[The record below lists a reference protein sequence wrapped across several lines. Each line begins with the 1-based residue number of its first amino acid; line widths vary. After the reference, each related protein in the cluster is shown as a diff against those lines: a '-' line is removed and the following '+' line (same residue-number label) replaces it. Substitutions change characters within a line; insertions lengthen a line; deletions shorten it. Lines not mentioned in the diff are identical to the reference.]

1 MTTIMRA
8 VALVRGAVSCPVQA
22 FAQQYPNKP
31 VKIIIPFPAGGVTD
45 LAGRLIAQ
53 KLSEKLGQ
61 QFYIENI
68 GGAGGN
74 LGMAQVARAPGD
86 GYTVLLSSSSVT
98 VNPSLYNKMPFDV
111 EKDLI
116 PVTKAGGSPNS
127 WLVNP
132 DFPAKNMKDLID
144 LFKKE
149 PGKYSVGSPG
159 AGTTPSLSIE
169 QLKHDLKVNFVT
181 VPFAG
186 GGPMTQSL
194 LGGHVPISCGAIGNS
209 VALIKDGKIRALGI
223 TDKKRLETLP
233 DIPTL
238 DEMGIKDQ
246 EAETMTGVF
255 VPAGTPKEIV
265 DLLQKEIA
273 AIVKSADI
281 KAQLLEIGV
290 VPEGDSP
297 ESFAA
302 YVKADIAKWKRVIE
316 QHAEH
321 PEDRS
326 RPHPRTPSAA
336 ASARRC
342 CKRAPL
348 ETRCGLLR
356 QRGQC
361 MKLIRR
367 NFLRLACGAIAGSA
381 VAPDAR
387 AQSYPA
393 RPIRLVVSVAA
404 GGTNDVTARM
414 IAQKLSEAWKP
425 AGLSS
430 TTSPAAARSSA
441 PAKSRRPSRTATPRC
456 SQPAPSP
463 STRACTA
470 SCLTTR

>member
-1 MTTIMRA
+1 MMTLMRA
-8 VALVRGAVSCPVQA
+8 VALVAACLISGAA
-22 FAQQYPNKP
+22 FGQHYPTKP

-132 DFPAKNMKDLID
+132 NFPAKTMNEMID

-149 PGKYSVGSPG
+149 PRKYSVGSPG

-169 QLKHDLKVNFVT
+169 QLKYDLKVDFVT

-186 GGPMTQSL
+186 GGPMTQSV
-194 LGGHVPISCGAIGNS
+194 LGGHVPIVCGAIGNS
-209 VALIKDGKIRALGI
+209 VALIKEGKIRALGI

-238 DEMGIKDQ
+238 DELGIKDQ
-246 EAETMTGVF
+246 EAETITGVF

-265 DLLQKEIA
+265 NLLQREIA
-273 AIVKSADI
+273 TIVKSAEI
-281 KAQLLEIGV
+281 KPRLLEMGV

-297 ESFAA
+297 ESFAD
-302 YVKADIAKWKRVIE
+302 YVKTDIAKWKRVI
-316 QHAEH
+316 
-321 PEDRS
+321 D
-326 RPHPRTPSAA
+326 
-336 ASARRC
+336 
-342 CKRAPL
+342 
-348 ETRCGLLR
+348 
-356 QRGQC
+356 
-361 MKLIRR
+361 
-367 NFLRLACGAIAGSA
+367 
-381 VAPDAR
+381 
-387 AQSYPA
+387 
-393 RPIRLVVSVAA
+393 
-404 GGTNDVTARM
+404 TAK
-414 IAQKLSEAWKP
+414 IPKI
-425 AGLSS
+425 
-430 TTSPAAARSSA
+430 
-441 PAKSRRPSRTATPRC
+441 
-456 SQPAPSP
+456 
-463 STRACTA
+463 
-470 SCLTTR
+470 

>member
-8 VALVRGAVSCPVQA
+8 IALGAALSR
-22 FAQQYPNKP
+22 FRSRRFGQQYPNKP

-132 DFPAKNMKDLID
+132 SFPAKTMKELVE

-194 LGGHVPISCGAIGNS
+194 LGGHVPIVVRRDRQLG
-209 VALIKDGKIRALGI
+209 RADQGGQNP
-223 TDKKRLETLP
+223 RARHHR
-233 DIPTL
+233 
-238 DEMGIKDQ
+238 Q
-246 EAETMTGVF
+246 EA
-255 VPAGTPKEIV
+255 AG
-265 DLLQKEIA
+265 DA
-273 AIVKSADI
+273 A
-281 KAQLLEIGV
+281 
-290 VPEGDSP
+290 
-297 ESFAA
+297 
-302 YVKADIAKWKRVIE
+302 R
-316 QHAEH
+316 H
-321 PEDRS
+321 
-326 RPHPRTPSAA
+326 
-336 ASARRC
+336 
-342 CKRAPL
+342 
-348 ETRCGLLR
+348 
-356 QRGQC
+356 
-361 MKLIRR
+361 
-367 NFLRLACGAIAGSA
+367 
-381 VAPDAR
+381 PDAR
-387 AQSYPA
+387 RNGHQGPGG
-393 RPIRLVVSVAA
+393 RDHDRRVRA
-404 GGTNDVTARM
+404 GRHAEGDRR
-414 IAQKLSEAWKP
+414 
-425 AGLSS
+425 
-430 TTSPAAARSSA
+430 PAAEGNFRDREIARHQAASSWKWA
-441 PAKSRRPSRTATPRC
+441 WCLKAILRKASRPT
-456 SQPAPSP
+456 
-463 STRACTA
+463 
-470 SCLTTR
+470 